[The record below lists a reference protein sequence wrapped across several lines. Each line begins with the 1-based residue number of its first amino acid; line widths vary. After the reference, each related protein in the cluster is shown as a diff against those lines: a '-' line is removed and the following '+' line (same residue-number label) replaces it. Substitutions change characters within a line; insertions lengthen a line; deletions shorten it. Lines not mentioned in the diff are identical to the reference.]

1 MRLVDAHCH
10 LESELYDGRLDSI
23 IDDARA
29 AGLAAMITSSITPG
43 MWDLSLSLAERY
55 DIVYASTGIHPW
67 YIRDGDIGR
76 IEGLAGTAGR
86 GAVAVGEIGLDR
98 KVESPPFDLQVKIF
112 EAQLSVAKEIGL
124 PVIIHCRGAFNDL
137 AVSLKKIGVP
147 SRGGIVHSF
156 TGSAEVA
163 AELMKLGLS
172 FSLGGILTYRNSAKR
187 VEMLKTIYPSRF
199 LLETDCP
206 DIPPVEMKNSLHVPA
221 NIIYNLR
228 AASELLHESEEKIAE
243 KTTENAVRI
252 FNLPL

>member
-23 IDDARA
+23 IEDARV
-29 AGLAAMITSSITPG
+29 AGLAAMITSSITPA
-43 MWDLSLSLAERY
+43 MWDLSLALADRY
-55 DIVYASTGIHPW
+55 DVVYASTGIHPW
-67 YIRDGDIGR
+67 YIRDGDMGR
-76 IEGLAGTAGR
+76 IEGLADTAGR
-86 GAVAVGEIGLDR
+86 GAVAIGEIGLDR

-112 EAQLSVAKEIGL
+112 EAQLATAKEIDL
-124 PVIIHCRGAFNDL
+124 PVIIHCRGAFNEL
-137 AVSLKKIGVP
+137 ILSLKKIGVP
-147 SRGGIVHSF
+147 SRGGTVHSF
-156 TGSAEVA
+156 AGSAEIA
-163 AELMKLGLS
+163 IDLMRLGMS

-187 VEMLKTIYPSRF
+187 VEMLKKIYPSHF

-206 DIPPVEMKNSLHVPA
+206 DIPPVEIKNSLHVPA
-221 NIIYNLR
+221 NIVYNLR